1 MVEQEIMFDKR
12 KMEVLVKEDALIR
25 LVVRDLVGR
34 GNEWEEALLVAF
46 NSYILDDYTMSRVYL
61 SL

>member
-1 MVEQEIMFDKR
+1 MFDKR
-12 KMEVLVKEDALIR
+12 KMEVLVDEDALIR

-34 GNEWEEALLVAF
+34 GNRREDALLLAF
-46 NSYILDDYTMSRVYL
+46 NSYILDDHTMSRVYL